1 MGCILILGATSDI
14 ACAVARR
21 FAGEGWR
28 LILAARSTAS
38 LERLSKDIQART
50 GREVVSIAFDV
61 LDMDSHK
68 AFWENLPERPDAVF
82 CAVGYLGDQ
91 KLAEN
96 DFSEVQRIVLTNYLG
111 ILSTLN
117 LAAMEFETNREGL
130 IIGVSSVAGERGRQ
144 SNYFYGSAKA
154 GFTAYLSGLRNR
166 LSPAH
171 VQVLT
176 VQPGFVITAMTQNM
190 KLPPLLTAQPDEVA
204 EDVLRGVKKGKD
216 VIYTKWFW
224 RYIMCLI
231 RLIPEKLF
239 KRLKL

>member
-1 MGCILILGATSDI
+1 MGCMLILGATSDI
-14 ACAVARR
+14 SRAVARR

-28 LILAARSTAS
+28 LILAVRSPAS
-38 LERLSKDIQART
+38 LERLSTDIHVRYGKD
-50 GREVVSIAFDV
+50 VVPVPFDV
-61 LDMDSHK
+61 LDTDSHN

-91 KLAEN
+91 KLAEK
-96 DFSEVQRIVLTNYLG
+96 DYSEVQRIVLTNYLG
-111 ILSTLN
+111 ILSILN
-117 LAAMEFETNREGL
+117 LAAREFEMNRRGL

-154 GFTAYLSGLRNR
+154 GFTSYLSGLRNR
-166 LSPAH
+166 LWPAH

-176 VQPGFVITAMTQNM
+176 VQPGFVMTAMTQNM

-204 EDVLRGVKKGKD
+204 EDILRAVKKGKD

-231 RLIPEKLF
+231 RLLPEKLF

>member
-1 MGCILILGATSDI
+1 MGCLLILGATSDI
-14 ACAVARR
+14 ARAVARR

-28 LILAARSTAS
+28 LILASRSPAL
-38 LERLSKDIQART
+38 LERLSIDIQVRY
-50 GREVVSIAFDV
+50 GREVVSVSFDV
-61 LDMDSHK
+61 LDIDSHK
-68 AFWENLPERPDAVF
+68 FFWENLPEHPDAVF

-96 DFSEVQRIVLTNYLG
+96 DVSEVQRIVMTNYLG
-111 ILSTLN
+111 ILSILN
-117 LAAMEFETNREGL
+117 LAAMAFETNRKGL
-130 IIGVSSVAGERGRQ
+130 IIGISSVAGERGRQ

-176 VQPGFVITAMTQNM
+176 VLPGFVMTAMTQNL

-204 EDVLRGVKKGKD
+204 EDILRAVKKGKD

-224 RYIMCLI
+224 RYIMGLI
-231 RLIPEKLF
+231 RLLPEKLF

>member
-1 MGCILILGATSDI
+1 MGCMLVLGATSDI
-14 ACAVARR
+14 ARAVARR
-21 FAGEGWR
+21 FAAEGWG
-28 LILAARSTAS
+28 LILAARNPHL
-38 LERLSKDIQART
+38 LERLSRDIQVRY
-50 GREVVSIAFDV
+50 GNKVVSVLFDV

-68 AFWENLPERPDAVF
+68 RFWENLPERPDAVF

-91 KLAEN
+91 KLAEK
-96 DFSEVQRIVLTNYLG
+96 DAAEVQRIVLTNYLG
-111 ILSTLN
+111 ILSLLN
-117 LAAMEFETNREGL
+117 LAATEFETNRKGC

-166 LSPAH
+166 LFPAQ

-176 VQPGFVITAMTQNM
+176 VHPGFVLTAMTQNM
-190 KLPPLLTAQPDEVA
+190 KLPAILTAHPDEVA
-204 EDVLRGVKKGKD
+204 EDILLAVNKGRD

-239 KRLKL
+239 KRLTL

>member
-1 MGCILILGATSDI
+1 MLILGATSDI
-14 ACAVARR
+14 ARAVARR

-38 LERLSKDIQART
+38 LLRLSTDIQVRT
-50 GREVVSIAFDV
+50 GREVVSVSFDV
-61 LDMDSHK
+61 LDINSHK
-68 AFWENLPERPDAVF
+68 DFWGNLPECPDAVF

-91 KLAEN
+91 KLAES
-96 DFSEVQRIVLTNYLG
+96 DFSEVQRIVLINYLG
-111 ILSTLN
+111 ILSILN
-117 LAAMEFETNREGL
+117 LAAMAFEKNRKGL

-166 LSPAH
+166 LSPAS

-176 VQPGFVITAMTQNM
+176 VQPGFVMTAMTQNM

-204 EDVLRGVKKGKD
+204 EDILRATQKGKD

-224 RYIMCLI
+224 RYIICLV

>member
-1 MGCILILGATSDI
+1 MLILGATSDI
-14 ACAVARR
+14 ARAVARR
-21 FAGEGWR
+21 FAGEGWS
-28 LILAARSTAS
+28 LILAARNTAL
-38 LERLSKDIQART
+38 LERLTKDIQVRT
-50 GREVVSIAFDV
+50 GRKVVSVFFDV

-91 KLAEN
+91 KLAEK
-96 DFSEVQRIVLTNYLG
+96 DFSQVQRIVLTNYVG
-111 ILSTLN
+111 ILSILN
-117 LAAMEFETNREGL
+117 LVAREFETNRKGL

-154 GFTAYLSGLRNR
+154 GLTAYLSGLRNR

-176 VQPGFVITAMTQNM
+176 VQPGFVMTAMTQNM
-190 KLPPLLTAQPDEVA
+190 KLPPLLIAQPDEVA
-204 EDVLRGVKKGKD
+204 EDILRAVKKGKD

-224 RYIMCLI
+224 RYIMWLI
-231 RLIPEKLF
+231 RLLPEKLF

>member
-1 MGCILILGATSDI
+1 MGCMLILGATSDI

-28 LILAARSTAS
+28 IILAARSPSS
-38 LERLSKDIQART
+38 LERLSRDIQVRYGIEA
-50 GREVVSIAFDV
+50 VSVSFDV

-91 KLAEN
+91 KLAEK
-96 DFSEVQRIVLTNYLG
+96 DFGEVQRIVLTNYLG
-111 ILSTLN
+111 ILSILN
-117 LAAMEFETNREGL
+117 LAAMELEKNFKGL

-176 VQPGFVITAMTQNM
+176 VQPGFVMTAMTQNL
-190 KLPPLLTAQPDEVA
+190 KLPALLTAQPDEAA
-204 EDVLRGVKKGKD
+204 EDILRAVRKGKD

-224 RYIMCLI
+224 RYIMVLI
-231 RLIPEKLF
+231 RLLPEKLF